1 MSFRLYNT
9 LTRRIEE
16 FSPLEDNTVRM
27 YTCGPTVYD
36 YVHIGN
42 LRTFTFQD
50 LLRRWLRYRGYKL
63 RHVMNITDVEDKII
77 RNAMAQGVSI
87 QDYTKKYEEAFL
99 EDTAKMRLER
109 PEVLPHAT
117 THINDMVEAI
127 RKLGEKGFTYQSG
140 GSTYF
145 RIASFPGYGKLSH
158 TDFSGQ
164 RVCPLVDADEYDKEN
179 ARDFVLWKARK
190 DDEPYWDTPLG
201 PGRPGWHIECSVMS
215 MKYLGETIDIHAGG
229 IDLVFPHHENEI
241 AQSEALTGKPFV
253 RYWVHAE
260 HLMVEGQKMSK
271 SLGNFYTLRDLLAKG
286 YHPSAVRY
294 LLASVPHRRKLN
306 FTFDGLKAAAT
317 AIERLRNFKLRLEA
331 EKFPEGTSDAITR
344 RTAEALARFEEAMDD
359 DLNTAEALAAVFE
372 YVREVNAA
380 MDNGEFRAADTAA
393 ALDLLAR
400 FDSIFD
406 VLKPDVEDQSLS
418 DTEIEALIAER
429 NEARKARDYARA
441 DKIRDELLEKGIVLE
456 DTRDGVRWKRK

>member
-1 MSFRLYNT
+1 MSLRLYNT
-9 LTRRIEE
+9 LTRQIEE

-50 LLRRWLRYRGYKL
+50 LLRRWLRYRGYEL
-63 RHVMNITDVEDKII
+63 HHVMNITDVEDKII

-87 QDYTKKYEEAFL
+87 QDYTKKYEAAFL
-99 EDTAKMRLER
+99 EDAAKMRLER
-109 PEVLPHAT
+109 PDVLPHAT

-190 DDEPYWDTPLG
+190 DNEPYWDTPLG
-201 PGRPGWHIECSVMS
+201 AGRPGWHIECSVMS

-260 HLMVEGQKMSK
+260 HLMVEGQKMAK

-286 YHPSAVRY
+286 HHPSAVRY

-331 EKFPEGTSDAITR
+331 EKFPEGAGDTITR
-344 RTAEALARFEEAMDD
+344 RTAKALARFEEAMDD

-380 MDNGEFRAADTAA
+380 MDSGEFRAADTAA

-406 VLKPDVEDQSLS
+406 VLNPDVEDQSLS
-418 DTEIEALIAER
+418 DTKIEALIAER
-429 NEARKARDYARA
+429 NEARRARDYARA

>member
-9 LTRRIEE
+9 LTRRTEE

-145 RIASFPGYGKLSH
+145 RITSFPGYGKLSH

-190 DDEPYWDTPLG
+190 DDEPYWRDHRYPCRG
-201 PGRPGWHIECSVMS
+201 HRPG
-215 MKYLGETIDIHAGG
+215 
-229 IDLVFPHHENEI
+229 F
-241 AQSEALTGKPFV
+241 
-253 RYWVHAE
+253 
-260 HLMVEGQKMSK
+260 
-271 SLGNFYTLRDLLAKG
+271 
-286 YHPSAVRY
+286 SA
-294 LLASVPHRRKLN
+294 S
-306 FTFDGLKAAAT
+306 
-317 AIERLRNFKLRLEA
+317 
-331 EKFPEGTSDAITR
+331 
-344 RTAEALARFEEAMDD
+344 
-359 DLNTAEALAAVFE
+359 
-372 YVREVNAA
+372 
-380 MDNGEFRAADTAA
+380 
-393 ALDLLAR
+393 
-400 FDSIFD
+400 
-406 VLKPDVEDQSLS
+406 
-418 DTEIEALIAER
+418 
-429 NEARKARDYARA
+429 
-441 DKIRDELLEKGIVLE
+441 
-456 DTRDGVRWKRK
+456 